1 MTQADPGVTQKI
13 QGIEE
18 ARFATIN
25 VQLLPR
31 EMETSKKYHDALTP
45 QPTNHQYP
53 EILNF

>member
-18 ARFATIN
+18 ARFETIN

-31 EMETSKKYHDALTP
+31 EMETSKKYHDVLTP

-53 EILNF
+53 